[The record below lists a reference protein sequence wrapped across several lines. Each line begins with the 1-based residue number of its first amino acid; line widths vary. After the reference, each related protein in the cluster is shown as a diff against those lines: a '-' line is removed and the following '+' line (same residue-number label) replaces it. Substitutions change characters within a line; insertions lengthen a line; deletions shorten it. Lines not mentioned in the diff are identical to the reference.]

1 LISATANN
9 KEVLFLKGRVNLLS
23 TMLQLGHDAYTKET
37 EEDLS
42 FHILNNSR
50 QIMPYSRSC
59 LVEFSSGKPHIV
71 GVMGQA
77 IVNQSSDY
85 VLQMKRVLQYFGDIK
100 EQVILSY
107 DLINQK
113 GGKEGAISALNEL
126 TEDQRRIMLLPLLP
140 PDGASADRIFVWVV
154 EFTVHE
160 ELASNSLSVLASHY
174 AEALWYKLK
183 GKTWSGSSL
192 FFKIKKLIRP
202 LRMLLI
208 LTAAS
213 IWACLYYK
221 VPISSK
227 ADFELVPE
235 HYGVSYAPIDGVIE
249 EVSFRSGSSVSKGST
264 ILKYND
270 KALNFE
276 LSLAEKRLKEISVER
291 SIAEVDPTRR
301 AEVKI
306 LGLQM
311 QQEMVKIDEIKW
323 KLSQTEVTADYAGI
337 LVMEEK
343 EVLLGKEVRAGE
355 RLFETVFSEQLLAEI
370 YLNEKDAAVL
380 EGKTG
385 AELFLHARPEESL
398 PNVEIISISPKP
410 FITETNE
417 YCYRVR
423 VKFDDKD
430 ELGLVGMRGVARLT
444 GETVTLGYYLF
455 RNMILAWREL

>member
-1 LISATANN
+1 MISTTANN

-23 TMLQLGHDAYTKET
+23 TMLQLGHDAYSKET
-37 EEDLS
+37 IEDLS

-50 QIMPYSRSC
+50 QVMPYSRSC
-59 LVEFSSGKPHIV
+59 LVEFSVGKPNIV
-71 GVMGQA
+71 GIMGQA
-77 IVNQSSDY
+77 VVNHSSDY
-85 VLQMKRVLQYFGDIK
+85 SLQMRKVLDYFAEIT
-100 EQVILSY
+100 EQTVVTY
-107 DLINQK
+107 DLVSQN
-113 GGKEGAISALNEL
+113 GGKEAAITALTEL
-126 TEDQRRIMLLPLLP
+126 TEDERKLMLLPLLP
-140 PDGASADRIFVWVV
+140 PDGVQVDRKFIWVV
-154 EFTVHE
+154 EFRVNE
-160 ELASNSLSVLASHY
+160 ELAASSLSVLASHY
-174 AEALWYKLK
+174 SEALWYKLK

-192 FFKIKKLIRP
+192 YSKTKKVLRP
-202 LRMLLI
+202 MRLLI
-208 LTAAS
+208 ALVVAAALS
-213 IWACLYYK
+213 CVFYE

-227 ADFELVPE
+227 ADFELIPE

-249 EVSFRSGSSVSKGST
+249 DVAYSSGHGVEKGAT

-270 KALNFE
+270 KALSFE
-276 LSLAEKRLKEISVER
+276 HSLAEKRLQEIAMER

-311 QQEMVKIDEIKW
+311 QQEMVRIDEIKW
-323 KLSQTEVTADYAGI
+323 KLSQIEIKAEYSGI

-343 EVLLGKEVRAGE
+343 EILLGKEVRAGE
-355 RLFETVFSEQLLAEI
+355 RLFETVFSEQLLAEV

-380 EGKTG
+380 EGDTG
-385 AELFLHARPEESL
+385 AELYLHARPERSL
-398 PNVEIISISPKP
+398 QKVEIIAVSPKP

-423 VKFDDKD
+423 VKFDDVDKI
-430 ELGLVGMRGVARLT
+430 GLVGMRGVARLT